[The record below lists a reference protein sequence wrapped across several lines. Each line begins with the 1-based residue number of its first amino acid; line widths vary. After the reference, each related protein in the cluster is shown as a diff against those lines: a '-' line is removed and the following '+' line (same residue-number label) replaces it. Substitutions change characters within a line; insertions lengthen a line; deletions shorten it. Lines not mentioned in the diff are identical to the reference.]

1 MSYFPGKLNINFQH
15 FYISVTSKPYIAT
28 LVEEGDLLLTFII
41 VIFTAEFENNNKN
54 VTKWFKLCE
63 N

>member
-1 MSYFPGKLNINFQH
+1 MLYFPGKLNINFQH
-15 FYISVTSKPYIAT
+15 FYIFVTSKLYIAT
-28 LVEEGDLLLTFII
+28 LGEEGELLWIFIV